1 VPKLKNSTTFPIK
14 MKKTLLTI
22 FLFLLSN
29 QAQAKLSI
37 FACEPEWGSLA
48 RAIVKDKMD
57 IDVATNSSQNPK
69 FVDVKAVLVAPA
81 RRAKMI
87 FCSGGGL
94 EEKWLNSLI
103 HRSTNLAAISDENS
117 LLFAY
122 DYAEKPKNIPAKFK
136 YLQSSARVHLNPN
149 NLIKIANE
157 FTRRIKII
165 DPLHAQFYQ
174 ENNEDFVKKMEKAIV
189 AWEQKAAP
197 IKGMPLLANDNSW
210 VYLAD
215 WLGLD
220 ISTLYNP
227 ETGKKPDVLRLHEIV
242 VELKSNPV
250 EAIIFAG
257 WEDKKSMFWIRD
269 TAKVRVLLVPFSTKG
284 PTDLFKM
291 FDLIINALLTDCSS
305 GTCKT
310 LGKVVKTNVRF
321 K

>member
-1 VPKLKNSTTFPIK
+1 
-14 MKKTLLTI
+14 M
-22 FLFLLSN
+22 LSN

-57 IDVATNSSQNPK
+57 IDVATNSNQNPK

-87 FCSGGGL
+87 FCSGGGV

-103 HRSTNLAAISDENS
+103 NRSTNLAAISDKNA
-117 LLFAY
+117 LMFAY
-122 DYAEKPKNIPAKFK
+122 DYAEKPKNIPAEFK
-136 YLQSSARVHLNPN
+136 YLQSSARVHLNHN

-174 ENNEDFVKKMEKAIV
+174 ENCEEFTKKMQKAIV
-189 AWEQKAAP
+189 VWEKKAEP
-197 IKGMPLLANDNSW
+197 IKGMSLLANDNSW

-215 WLGLD
+215 WLGLN
-220 ISTLYNP
+220 ISTVHNP

-242 VELKSNPV
+242 AKLKSNPV

-269 TAKVRVLLVPFSTKG
+269 TAKVRVMLIPFSTKG

-310 LGKVVKTNVRF
+310 LGVVEKTTVKFR
-321 K
+321 